1 MTKQYTVSEVIEL
14 QNQQKQVSQRLE
26 IHKNRANEKRAELQE
41 LFKQAG
47 VKDIQELSQVCAN
60 TNAQMQ
66 SYAAQTE
73 QIVKQMKEQCDALDA
88 ML

>member
-1 MTKQYTVSEVIEL
+1 MTKTWTVSEVIEL

-26 IHKNRANEKRAELQE
+26 IHKNRANEKRVELQA
-41 LFKQAG
+41 LFEQAG

-60 TNAQMQ
+60 LNAQMQ
-66 SYAAQTE
+66 AYAEQTE
-73 QIVKQMKEQCDALDA
+73 QIVQQVKGQCDALDA

>member
-26 IHKNRANEKRAELQE
+26 IHKKRAEEKKAELQE

-60 TNAQMQ
+60 LNAQMQ
-66 SYAAQTE
+66 AYAIQTE
-73 QIVKQMKEQCDALDA
+73 QTVKQLKEQCDELDS

>member
-1 MTKQYTVSEVIEL
+1 MTKQYTVSEVMEL

-26 IHKNRANEKRAELQE
+26 IHKKRAEEKKAELQE

-47 VKDIQELSQVCAN
+47 VKDIQELSQLCAN
-60 TNAQMQ
+60 MNAQMQ

-73 QIVKQMKEQCDALDA
+73 TIVNQMKEQCDSLDA

>member
-47 VKDIQELSQVCAN
+47 VKDIQELSQACAN